1 MLHAIADGHRMMG
14 VSLNMVRRIVKYPLA
29 IISPSRDTYS
39 PVATLMLNPEWQNV
53 LRALGSAR
61 DVAEGDQCEASDDP
75 RRPFPRGAD
84 WSTMN
89 GIKLGSWD
97 P

>member
-75 RRPFPRGAD
+75 RSPFPRGAD
-84 WSTMN
+84 WATMN
-89 GIKLGSWD
+89 GIKFSSWD